1 MHLVKPWNQRYW
13 NIPEGFMNVR
23 CSRNLR
29 FRAKQSKKNV
39 TFLVGNVLSSCEFSQ
54 NNTSITFKIII
65 YNDEKILT
73 EASKY

>member
-1 MHLVKPWNQRYW
+1 
-13 NIPEGFMNVR
+13 MNLR
-23 CSRNLR
+23 CSKNLR
-29 FRAKQSKKNV
+29 FKARRSKKNA